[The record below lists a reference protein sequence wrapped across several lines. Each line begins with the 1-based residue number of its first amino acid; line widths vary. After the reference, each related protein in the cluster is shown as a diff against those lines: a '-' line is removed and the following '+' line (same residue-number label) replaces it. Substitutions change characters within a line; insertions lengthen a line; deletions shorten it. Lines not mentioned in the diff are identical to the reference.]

1 MFLTCPEEV
10 IRFVGGTIQSAL
22 AQPAVA
28 AILRER
34 PTSFRFGVV
43 DPDCV
48 LYVDPAAGQVRFSST
63 EDGPSAIVAMRG
75 DTALALCQGRLD
87 VHAALRDGEIVAS
100 EDLEPIFEL
109 ISAAAGLPAI
119 YADLAQREGRVDLL
133 AS

>member
-10 IRFVGGTIQSAL
+10 IRFIGGTIQSAL
-22 AQPAVA
+22 SQPAVT

-48 LYVDPAAGQVRFSST
+48 LYVDAAHGQVRFSSS
-63 EDGPSAIVAMRG
+63 EDGPSSIVAMRG

-87 VHAALRDGEIVAS
+87 VGAALDSGEIVAS
-100 EDLEPIFEL
+100 EDLESIFEL
-109 ISAAAGLPAI
+109 LSNAAALPAI